1 MTRLL
6 PALAVALAVVVTSL
20 NGTAKAEED
29 MAALA
34 WMESPTP
41 APEVEFTVENG
52 EIRSLADYRGK
63 VIVLNF
69 WAIWCPP
76 CRDEM
81 PSLDRLQASH
91 GSDHF
96 MVMAMSEDRGGEE
109 VIREF
114 YDEIEA
120 TALGV
125 FSDPTQRVARDFRVR
140 GMPTTFIIDHNGNLV
155 AKLVGTAEWDS
166 AAALSH
172 ILPLVEVA
180 AAEADGFEPEQ
191 ASLDAAD

>member
-6 PALAVALAVVVTSL
+6 SALALALAVALASL
-20 NGTAKAEED
+20 NGAAHAEED

-34 WMESPTP
+34 WMEEPKP
-41 APEVEFTVENG
+41 APDVEFTIENG
-52 EIRSLADYRGK
+52 ETRTLADYRGK

-81 PSLDRLQASH
+81 PSLDRLQAAH
-91 GSDHF
+91 GSDYF

-114 YDEIEA
+114 YDEIDA

-140 GMPTTFIIDHNGNLV
+140 GMPTTFVIDHNGNLV

-166 AAALSH
+166 DAALSH

-180 AAEADGFEPEQ
+180 AAEADEFEPEQ
-191 ASLDAAD
+191 ASLDVAN

>member
-6 PALAVALAVVVTSL
+6 PALAVALAVALASL
-20 NGTAKAEED
+20 GDTAKAEED

-34 WMESPTP
+34 WLESPKP

-52 EIRSLADYRGK
+52 ETRTLEDYEGK

-81 PSLDRLQASH
+81 PSLDRLQADH
-91 GSDHF
+91 GSDYF

-109 VIREF
+109 TIREF

-120 TALGV
+120 ADLGV
-125 FSDPTQRVARDFRVR
+125 FSDSAQRVARNFRVR

-166 AAALSH
+166 EAALSH

-180 AAEADGFEPEQ
+180 AAEADQFVPEQ
-191 ASLDAAD
+191 ASLGTDD